1 MNGEINRATSDEQND
16 VSLLDILLVLVRNR
30 TLIFWTVA
38 LFVFVGATYVAIAA
52 DQYTSSATV
61 VREQV
66 ESSPSVL
73 SGGLS
78 TLRGLG
84 INLGASSSGLSPSAY
99 LDVLRSREVRLAVV
113 QETYT
118 FPDIERPMTFVEYV
132 NRPPGLFE
140 TVLKYTLELPWTI
153 VGALSGSPEET
164 SADSAP
170 IGAGVVL
177 SREEDEAIKEIRE
190 MLSASVDPESGLMT
204 ISVTAMG
211 PDLAADLARSF
222 VQHLTSR
229 VRTLR
234 TEKVRQQLS
243 FAEERF
249 NQVESEL
256 KQAEDRLAQFL
267 ERNQNP
273 TTATLR
279 FQRDRLQQQV
289 SFKEQLYSELQ
300 SQVTQTRFN
309 LQRQQPVVTIVEHPV
324 APTKRSAPRAGFIL
338 VISVLSGCIFGVLGA
353 LLNTYFRTAEDG
365 DSEREKLTEIKQ
377 SLELPSWIT
386 TRVPFLDNTSE
397 RQEEN

>member
-1 MNGEINRATSDEQND
+1 MNGETDRSAARDENE
-16 VSLLDILLVLVRNR
+16 VSLLDLILVLVRNR
-30 TLIFWTVA
+30 TLITWTVA
-38 LFVFVGATYVAIAA
+38 AFVFVGVAYVVLST

-73 SGGLS
+73 SGGVS

-84 INLGASSSGLSPSAY
+84 INLGAASSGLSPSAY
-99 LDVLRSREVRLAVV
+99 LDVLRSREVRHAVV
-113 QETYT
+113 EETYT
-118 FPDIERPMTFVEYV
+118 FPDVERPMTFVEYV
-132 NRPPGLFE
+132 NRPPGALE
-140 TVLKYTLELPWTI
+140 TVLKYTLELPWTV
-153 VGALSGSPEET
+153 VGALRGSPDDTTAAVDLEG
-164 SADSAP
+164 D
-170 IGAGVVL
+170 VVL
-177 SREEDEAIKEIRE
+177 SKEEHEAIKAVSE
-190 MLSASVDPESGLMT
+190 MLSASVNPESGLMT

-211 PDLAADLARSF
+211 PDLSADLARSF

-234 TEKVRQQLS
+234 TEKIRQQLS

-309 LQRQQPVVTIVEHPV
+309 LQRQQPVVTVVEHPV
-324 APTKRSAPRAGFIL
+324 APTKRSAPRTGFIL
-338 VISVLSGCIFGVLGA
+338 VLSLLAGSIFGVLGA
-353 LLNTYFRTAEDG
+353 LLNTYFQTAEDG

-386 TRVPFLDNTSE
+386 TRVPFLDKPSTGPK
-397 RQEEN
+397 EN